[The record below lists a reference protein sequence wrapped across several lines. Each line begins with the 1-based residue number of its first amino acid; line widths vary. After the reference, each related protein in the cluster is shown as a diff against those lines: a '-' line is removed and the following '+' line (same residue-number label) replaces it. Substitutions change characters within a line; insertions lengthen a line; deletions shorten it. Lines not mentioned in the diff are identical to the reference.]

1 MVPKHI
7 NENDS
12 VDYLSLK
19 KNALVYKI
27 VKKGIVLILVCL
39 TFIS

>member
-19 KNALVYKI
+19 KMHLFTKLL
-27 VKKGIVLILVCL
+27 KKEL
-39 TFIS
+39 F